1 MNAKKIKK
9 SVRYSNLHITNAAAK
24 YTLDVNGYNGTLIDT
39 LKYHKREKFST
50 FDLDNDSHSTKN
62 CASRLSVVC

>member
-9 SVRYSNLHITNAAAK
+9 SVRYVNLHITNAAAK
-24 YTLDVNGYNGTLIDT
+24 YTLHVNGYNDT
-39 LKYHKREKFST
+39 LTDREKFST

>member
-9 SVRYSNLHITNAAAK
+9 SVRYVNLHITNAAAK
-24 YTLDVNGYNGTLIDT
+24 DTLHVNGYNDT
-39 LKYHKREKFST
+39 LTDREKFST